1 MKKIMMTLAAVAVAA
16 TMNAQMYI
24 GGTVGYGSTVSKTS
38 TIETTRNQFTIAPEW
53 GMAID
58 DKLGVGVAF
67 AYTTGSV
74 ESKWIGDGADPAAV
88 RTKPSSSTVA
98 LRPYLRYQAFQV
110 GKLNVFVDGGVNFA
124 ISKDKEVGIDQNGKI
139 YDNKAGM
146 DLGLF
151 VTPGI
156 AYNVNDKWSIV
167 AKLNDMFA
175 FTYSKGQVADLDGTP
190 DAPTS
195 ISAGLSTGGFTSGSL
210 TFGVYYNF

>member
-1 MKKIMMTLAAVAVAA
+1 MKKIMMTLAAVCVAA

-24 GGTVGYGSTVSKTS
+24 GGTIGYGKTVSKTA
-38 TIETTRNQFTIAPEW
+38 TIETTRNLFTFAPEW

-58 DKLGVGVAF
+58 DKLGVGVEF

-74 ESKWIGDGADPAAV
+74 EDKWIGDGADPMK
-88 RTKPSSSTVA
+88 RTKPSSTTVA

-124 ISKDKEVGIDQNGKI
+124 ISKDKEVGFDGNGNI

-151 VTPGI
+151 VQPGI
-156 AYNVNDKWSIV
+156 AYNVTDKWSIV
-167 AKLNDMFA
+167 AKLENMF
-175 FTYSKGQVADLDGTP
+175 TIGYGKGQVADLPNTP

-195 ISAGLSTGGFTSGSL
+195 FSAGLTTGGFTSGSL
-210 TFGVYYNF
+210 RFGVYYNF

>member
-24 GGTVGYGSTVSKTS
+24 GGTIGYGKTVSKTS
-38 TIETTRNQFTIAPEW
+38 TIETTRNLFTFAPEW

-58 DKLGVGVAF
+58 EKLGVGIEF
-67 AYTTGSV
+67 AYTTGST
-74 ESKWIGDGADPAAV
+74 EDKWIGDGADPAAK
-88 RTKPSSSTVA
+88 RTKPSSTTVA

-124 ISKDKEVGIDQNGKI
+124 ISKDKEVGFDANGNI

-156 AYNVNDKWSIV
+156 AYNVNEKWSIV
-167 AKLNDMFA
+167 AKLEDMFT
-175 FTYSKGQVADLDGTP
+175 FGYSKGQVADLPNTP

-195 ISAGLSTGGFTSGSL
+195 INAGLSTGGFTTGSL
-210 TFGVYYNF
+210 RFGVYYNF